1 MKLISALLPIVLAL
15 GVAACDNAPGPK
27 GDPGPQKPV
36 LRVLLVPP
44 VLREARGDQV
54 LQASLGQRER
64 PPNRLR

>member
-1 MKLISALLPIVLAL
+1 MRRVRRATPVHPVLR
-15 GVAACDNAPGPK
+15 GK
-27 GDPGPQKPV
+27 GEKPV